1 MPPFFVDAQISYL
14 LYFVFVIRGQFLQRC
29 QETAKKLKEVRG
41 VVCLFVQL
49 QLQLQ
54 LLTHCRAL
62 PTARTHA
69 QKIRKSKGKETVAMT
84 PEQLEAERR
93 YAVWRNTQCS
103 VLACWQHKGVS
114 ADLP

>member
-1 MPPFFVDAQISYL
+1 M
-14 LYFVFVIRGQFLQRC
+14 FVIRGQFLQRC

-41 VVCLFVQL
+41 VVCLFV

-93 YAVWRNTQCS
+93 YAVWRNTHSPCW
-103 VLACWQHKGVS
+103 LAGSTKV
-114 ADLP
+114 